1 MTYKTSRNKVNINIQ
16 KTKSEYFVNKIRDC
30 SNTKDPK
37 KSWSLVNSLLGKN
50 CKSTYINELKIY
62 DNIIT
67 DSTLIAEAFNNY
79 FINIGALL
87 VNDTSSYEESV
98 NEFNDKN
105 VSIEDS
111 LSQNTSFHFFPIE
124 IHTVYSTLRNL
135 KANKST

>member
-50 CKSTYINELKIY
+50 FKSTYINELKIY

-67 DSTLIAEAFNNY
+67 DSTLIAESFNNY

-87 VNDTSSYEESV
+87 VNDTLLT
-98 NEFNDKN
+98 K
-105 VSIEDS
+105 S
-111 LSQNTSFHFFPIE
+111 LLMSLMIKMSRVKIVCLKIRVFIFSQ
-124 IHTVYSTLRNL
+124 L
-135 KANKST
+135 KFIRFTRP